1 MELSNRLIYAM
12 LGLVVL
18 MLIGMLLSSW
28 RIILYPLILVIGVSI
43 LFGYT
48 RELPEKKWPLL
59 VAGSIVM
66 LYGLLFIVLDFMS
79 GGEPTGSTNY
89 VLGMTPP
96 MALYIISFPLLIVLA
111 GVLYGLTFKQE
122 DVQEVVEEREVSAE
136 AAAEDEG
143 GAR

>member
-28 RIILYPLILVIGVSI
+28 RVILYPLILVIGVSI

-48 RELPEKKWPLL
+48 RELPGKKWPLL
-59 VAGSIVM
+59 VAGSIVV
-66 LYGLLFIVLDFMS
+66 LYGLLFVVLDIMT

-96 MALYIISFPLLIVLA
+96 MALYIIGFPLLVVLA

-136 AAAEDEG
+136 AEDEG